1 MKIAMLGSG
10 NVATFLSKALIQV
23 GHPITQVW
31 SRNPNNAIALALE
44 IGSDS
49 IVDISL
55 ILPETNIVIIAVND
69 DGIENVAAQIPKHSN
84 QLILH
89 TSGTTPLLVL
99 QNYTL
104 NCGVLYPLQT
114 FSKQANVDFSVIPLC
129 IEGSNLGVLT
139 QIKILAAQLS
149 NNVNEVN
156 SQQRALLHISAV
168 FACNFTNHF
177 YHIAQ
182 QILENN
188 GLNFDL
194 LRPLI
199 QQTTDK
205 VMKSKPSEVQTGPAK
220 RNDEQTMLKHL
231 AILQDQPMWQE
242 LYVKL
247 SQDIV
252 KIYQPSSSSAK

>member
-10 NVATFLSKALIQV
+10 NVAFFFSKALIQA
-23 GHPITQVW
+23 GHPVTQVW

-49 IVDISL
+49 IADISS
-55 ILPETNIVIIAVND
+55 ILPETDIVIIAVND
-69 DGIENVAAQIPKHSN
+69 DRIENVAAQIPKNLN

-89 TSGTTPLLVL
+89 TSGTTPLVVL
-99 QNYTL
+99 ENYTS

-114 FSKQANVDFSVIPLC
+114 FSKQANVDFNIVPLC
-129 IEGSNLGVLT
+129 IEGSNSSVSIR
-139 QIKILAAQLS
+139 IKTLAEQLS

-156 SQQRALLHISAV
+156 SQQRALLHLSAV

-182 QILENN
+182 QILESN

-205 VMKSKPSEVQTGPAK
+205 VMINKPSEVQTGPAK

-231 AILQDQPMWQE
+231 AFLQDQPIWQE